1 MSTTTVKNA
10 VSEMQARA
18 AELEDIVTQYPRSIP
33 VEVVA
38 RFLGCDVKTVHHM
51 MEDAGN
57 AIGASWQR
65 PGRRGYKIPT
75 LKFYLWMTGGRISI

>member
-1 MSTTTVKNA
+1 MTEKTI

-33 VEVVA
+33 VDVVA
-38 RFLGCDVKTVHHM
+38 KFLGVEVKTVHHM
-51 MEDAGN
+51 MEEAGN
-57 AIGASWQR
+57 SIGASWQR

-75 LKFYLWMTGGRISI
+75 LKFYLWITGGKFLDVT